1 MLGKILKAFRKRDR
15 NYISE
20 ADIFLNNFDKKNPK
34 KSQSQILEIS
44 KHKNIFTKK
53 NNAKI
58 KW

>member
-53 NNAKI
+53 INAKI

>member
-44 KHKNIFTKK
+44 KHKNIYTKK

>member
-1 MLGKILKAFRKRDR
+1 MLGKILKAFTKRDR